1 MEVQVIWKWR
11 YITWRDATLREKGN
25 GYHKYNVLILKQ
37 FFHYFHFDFFF
48 YVLRLIF
55 SDLPEVKTVTVQIYK
70 EADGKNRKEKR
81 KPIG

>member
-1 MEVQVIWKWR
+1 MKVTLYYVAWRNVTWKGKWLPK
-11 YITWRDATLREKGN
+11 IQCANSE
-25 GYHKYNVLILKQ
+25 II
-37 FFHYFHFDFFF
+37 FHYFHFDFFF

>member
-1 MEVQVIWKWR
+1 M
-11 YITWRDATLREKGN
+11 
-25 GYHKYNVLILKQ
+25 
-37 FFHYFHFDFFF
+37 FFF